1 VSLGTV
7 RTRILVAVCAWS
19 LGAAAAT
26 GGAYLAVSRLGEG
39 FTSAPSQQLTVAMV
53 RRALASEAAE
63 TSAPAATTPAPTPSV
78 KLGGTATPITRR
90 HAPPTHT
97 TAPAPAASPSP
108 QSPGGTVLSSQGGT
122 IVAGCESAG
131 AYLESW
137 SPQQGFEAK
146 SVVRGPGATAQ
157 VAFRSSQSTVTMMVS
172 CSAGV
177 PSATTQVQNSWGG
190 DD

>member
-1 VSLGTV
+1 VSLASV
-7 RTRILVAVCAWS
+7 RTRIIIAVCAWS
-19 LGAAAAT
+19 LGVAAAT
-26 GGAYLAVSRLGEG
+26 GGAYLAVSMLGEG
-39 FTSAPSQQLTVAMV
+39 FTSAPMV
-53 RRALASEAAE
+53 KRALASEAAE
-63 TSAPAATTPAPTPSV
+63 TSAPAAATTPAPVPSV
-78 KLGGTATPITRR
+78 RLGGTATPITRHHVPFTR
-90 HAPPTHT
+90 T
-97 TAPAPAASPSP
+97 TATAPAASPSP
-108 QSPGGTVLSSQGGT
+108 QSQGGTVLSSQGGT

>member
-1 VSLGTV
+1 M
-7 RTRILVAVCAWS
+7 RTRILIAVCAWS

-26 GGAYLAVSRLGEG
+26 GGAYLAVSILGEG

-53 RRALASEAAE
+53 KRALASEAAE
-63 TSAPAATTPAPTPSV
+63 TSAPAATTPAPVPSV

-90 HAPPTHT
+90 HAPATPT
-97 TAPAPAASPSP
+97 PAASPSP
-108 QSPGGTVLSSQGGT
+108 RSPGGTVLSSQGGT

-137 SPQQGFEAK
+137 SPQQGFEARN
-146 SVVRGPGATAQ
+146 VVRGPAATAQ
-157 VAFRSSQSTVTMMVS
+157 VAFKSSQSTVTMVVS

-177 PSATTQVQNSWGG
+177 PSATTHVQNSWGG